1 MISPQNT
8 FMPMLM
14 VSMVLGIFS
23 TFTFVLMLGKLNSFY
38 LQIPI
43 ILNIMVYLYAI
54 AQIFAPLSLLA
65 TGWENLRGNFVITT
79 MPFEVHGKEVDYRKF
94 DVVVSSPCISK
105 VIQAGLDKIHISFL
119 CLTLIGKMCLAYVIF
134 WTVYKSRFIYFVVT
148 KSMALTETTEKMMVF
163 WKYIG
168 NKEE

>member
-1 MISPQNT
+1 
-8 FMPMLM
+8 
-14 VSMVLGIFS
+14 
-23 TFTFVLMLGKLNSFY
+23 
-38 LQIPI
+38 
-43 ILNIMVYLYAI
+43 MVYLYAI
-54 AQIFAPLSLLA
+54 AQIFTPLSLLA

-79 MPFEVHGKEVDYRKF
+79 MPFEVHGKEVDNRIF

-168 NKEE
+168 NKNE